1 MPIINWVQEI
11 VMDLTREMLVHAAP
25 LLSRAS
31 PLRHAVIWAREKYI
45 HLARNGD
52 STNTP
57 IPPGVVADRAEFGDA
72 ILHTA
77 DHMLA
82 CGLSPTVIR
91 RLADNLIRGIASE
104 GGGQSAISRFFE
116 AQGALYGWIFHYMP
130 IGRSFTLDLMPTSE
144 QRAWMWQRVW
154 QIIRERHTFLADF
167 WNHASLSF
175 GCIAGG
181 HTRGGGYLYIDWNG
195 AVSPCVFVPY
205 SPVNVKELYVRGG
218 TLDDVWADPF
228 FADIR
233 NWQEGYWQGRG
244 NWLAPCIIRDDHAD
258 LRRLIAQHEPEPADE
273 SARQALLD
281 PQYARGLEEYDERYQ
296 TLTEPLWKERYLRD
310 GKR

>member
-1 MPIINWVQEI
+1 MPIINWAQEI

-31 PLRHAVIWAREKYI
+31 PLRHAAIWAGEKYI

-52 STNTP
+52 STNTLL
-57 IPPGVVADRAEFGDA
+57 PPGVVADRAEFEEA
-72 ILHTA
+72 ILYTA
-77 DHMLA
+77 DRMLA
-82 CGLSPTVIR
+82 SGLSPTVIR
-91 RLADNLIRGIASE
+91 RLADNLVRGIASE

-130 IGRSFTLDLMPTSE
+130 IGRSFTLDLMPTPE

-167 WNHASLSF
+167 WNHATLSF
-175 GCIAGG
+175 GCVAGG
-181 HTRGGGYLYIDWNG
+181 HPCGGGYLYIDWNG
-195 AVSPCVFVPY
+195 A
-205 SPVNVKELYVRGG
+205 RGS

-244 NWLAPCIIRDDHAD
+244 NWLAPCIIRDHHAD

>member
-1 MPIINWVQEI
+1 MPIINWAQEI

-31 PLRHAVIWAREKYI
+31 PLRHAAIWAGEKYI

-52 STNTP
+52 STNTLL
-57 IPPGVVADRAEFGDA
+57 PPGVVADRAEFEEA
-72 ILHTA
+72 ILYTA
-77 DHMLA
+77 DRMLA
-82 CGLSPTVIR
+82 SGLSPTVIR
-91 RLADNLIRGIASE
+91 RLADNLVRVIASE

-130 IGRSFTLDLMPTSE
+130 IGRSFTLDLMPTPE

-167 WNHASLSF
+167 WNHATLSF
-175 GCIAGG
+175 GCVAGG
-181 HTRGGGYLYIDWNG
+181 HPCGGGYLYIDWNG
-195 AVSPCVFVPY
+195 A
-205 SPVNVKELYVRGG
+205 RGS

-244 NWLAPCIIRDDHAD
+244 NWLAPCIIRDHHAD

-281 PQYARGLEEYDERYQ
+281 PQYARGLESLDSHS
-296 TLTEPLWKERYLRD
+296 L
-310 GKR
+310 